1 MATEVAIIKQL
12 WTKAEVSYYRIT
24 LRIQGVSMPDLN
36 YTLAFEVKKELADR
50 YFGFRKIIEEDTNAY
65 QQNIIASALELENK
79 IGFDL
84 VRLYV
89 LLRDNVLIND
99 LFKITGLGKVLFY
112 DQYIT
117 KSPTIRKQVLKDIHV
132 HGLTR
137 KWRFQNMFFDL
148 YDSLEKHVAEYRQNI
163 LDLAEDRETIK
174 EEINLFYQKNDISG
188 IMLFLRGMDGEAP
201 GSSGPMAGAIDTDNI
216 ITMEEKMRIQP
227 PQPVEKILPILSP
240 IPPAKQIKKELQKL
254 IDTAFSRQPEFDP
267 KKL

>member
-65 QQNIIASALELENK
+65 QQNIITSALELENK

-117 KSPTIRKQVLKDIHV
+117 KSATIRKQVLKDIHV

-174 EEINLFYQKNDISG
+174 EEINLFYQKMISAASC
-188 IMLFLRGMDGEAP
+188 FF
-201 GSSGPMAGAIDTDNI
+201 SGVWTGKLLAVPALWQALLTL
-216 ITMEEKMRIQP
+216 IT
-227 PQPVEKILPILSP
+227 LSP
-240 IPPAKQIKKELQKL
+240 WKRKCASSLLNPLKKFCRSSHRSLRPRKL
-254 IDTAFSRQPEFDP
+254 KRNS
-267 KKL
+267 KNL